1 MNFARFICSPVDRGG
16 MLVLRACVN
25 VLRQALQAQGINVDT
40 SDPNKLMASDSFT
53 SRGSIISSMSSSI
66 SASRESIHASLN
78 NISDHFR
85 FYAERAQTAL
95 QAYVDEVQ
103 TKKRIQ
109 KSNLW
114 ETRDQYPRMP
124 WHDLQVGVS
133 GRVARDAASH
143 FLQRWN
149 HHRLSTSD
157 YAQPVL
163 YDITDDTLF
172 TVCARCQHSQI
183 IESASTC
190 PRCQYDLGPV
200 NSFSTPESVLYQPIP
215 PSRYS
220 YIVFTCTYS
229 MEKKLPM
236 RMEGDCPV
244 VVTRVLNQQ
253 SYGGLLQRTQAVDE
267 FGRPI
272 DTQSLEDA
280 EQNDREGYLVDVC
293 GSEAEWLQAFGL
305 YPARGD
311 VVMEVNGVA
320 VTHLNSHQL
329 KRLIS
334 RHRRGLCQLGGEAA
348 SSSAPSD
355 ALRITFRRHYIE
367 GMQPLDKKE
376 EDDVE
381 GELLPNKADDAIGTA
396 PTVIVSVL
404 GSDAVVAE
412 GSVKV
417 PAAPPAA
424 PVSAAELDSASMLA
438 AKQAAMGVGA
448 TAVAPS
454 LHPLAPTVV
463 AASVSSSSPNAVAMS
478 DSDRSTP
485 PLMQR
490 RASTASPTP
499 ATPSSAV
506 AKATAK
512 SPAVA
517 AKTAEVFHPICSAA
531 AHRES
536 ALSISHFF
544 HDFKRFCEPMPRVI
558 DEQGTCRVQLL
569 RSVGKWS
576 VGTSSVESSIQNAY
590 IECIQQA
597 KHFIYIENQFF
608 VSSTAGSDVQNG
620 VVNALID
627 RISEAFQNQQ
637 VFRVIVI
644 IPMHP
649 NGDFCNALKAKCV
662 MHYEYATINRG
673 MHSMFGRLTRMCP
686 GITISDFVSFY
697 SLRNWGVLN
706 NKVYSEQIYVHDK
719 LLIVDDRVA
728 IIGSANIN
736 DRSMLGSRD
745 SEVAVKI
752 EDTLEIETRFNGSVV
767 TVGYMPHMLRLKLM
781 KQHLRDESIG
791 K

>member
-1 MNFARFICSPVDRGG
+1 
-16 MLVLRACVN
+16 
-25 VLRQALQAQGINVDT
+25 
-40 SDPNKLMASDSFT
+40 
-53 SRGSIISSMSSSI
+53 MSSSI
-66 SASRESIHASLN
+66 SASRDSINASLN

-114 ETRDQYPRMP
+114 EIRDQYPRMP

-143 FLQRWN
+143 FVQRWN

-163 YDITDDTLF
+163 HDITDDTLF

-190 PRCQYDLGPV
+190 PKCHYDLGPV
-200 NSFSTPESVLYQPIP
+200 NSFSAPESVLYQPIP
-215 PSRYS
+215 PSRFS
-220 YIVFTCTYS
+220 YIVFTCTYA
-229 MEKKLPM
+229 MDKKLPM

-253 SYGGLLQRTQAVDE
+253 SYGGLLQRTHAVDE

-280 EQNDREGYLVDVC
+280 EQNDREGFLVDVC
-293 GSEAEWLQAFGL
+293 GTEAEWLQAFGL

-311 VVMEVNGVA
+311 VVMEVNGVP

-334 RHRRGLCQLGGEAA
+334 RHRRGLCHLGGEAA
-348 SSSAPSD
+348 SSSSPPD

-376 EDDVE
+376 EDEGVD
-381 GELLPNKADDAIGTA
+381 GELLPNKADDAGAA

-404 GSDAVVAE
+404 GSDVVVAE
-412 GSVKV
+412 GSAKV
-417 PAAPPAA
+417 PAAPPTA
-424 PVSAAELDSASMLA
+424 PSSAAELDSASMLA

-448 TAVAPS
+448 TAIAPS
-454 LHPLAPTVV
+454 LNPPVPTVV
-463 AASVSSSSPNAVAMS
+463 AASVSSSSPNAVAMG

-485 PLMQR
+485 PLTQR

-499 ATPSSAV
+499 STPSSAV
-506 AKATAK
+506 AKATTK

-544 HDFKRFCEPMPRVI
+544 HDFKRYCEPMPRVI

-576 VGTSSVESSIQNAY
+576 VGTSNVEASIQSAY
-590 IECIQQA
+590 IECIRQA

-620 VVNALID
+620 VVSALID

-637 VFRVIVI
+637 VFRVIII

-752 EDTLEIETRFNGSVV
+752 EDSLEIETRFNGNVV

-791 K
+791 KRP